1 MYMYI
6 ICMYMI
12 CHIAHAHI
20 YIFPINWRMQRVDQT
35 PAWNDS
41 GTSLSNWLRFCG
53 WVAFHPHL
61 PETARIYG
69 LRWDAST
76 CPWRFGQRDKLE
88 EDCLGCQAYREPGVA
103 SWKKYGGNT
112 SWTCAHAIIYI
123 TCTGT
128 KIETI
133 NPFII
138 LVHISCTL
146 CVTSMIFALS
156 TQRHQIQYLISG
168 EGLPDPRPAAWEAAE
183 KEDYG
188 GQGWQG

>member
-1 MYMYI
+1 MVEWPSIHTSPKLPGSMDSAEMLPHAPDDLANEI
-6 ICMYMI
+6 NLKK
-12 CHIAHAHI
+12 IALDAKHTA
-20 YIFPINWRMQRVDQT
+20 NQE
-35 PAWNDS
+35 
-41 GTSLSNWLRFCG
+41 LR
-53 WVAFHPHL
+53 
-61 PETARIYG
+61 PE
-69 LRWDAST
+69 
-76 CPWRFGQRDKLE
+76 
-88 EDCLGCQAYREPGVA
+88 
-103 SWKKYGGNT
+103 KKYGGNT

-168 EGLPDPRPAAWEAAE
+168 EGLPDPRPAA
-183 KEDYG
+183 
-188 GQGWQG
+188 